1 MDGHDLFN
9 CSFDIVFTWGFTIQ
23 FLNRKGSSRYVKY
36 RYTAIEKDTGYVKWK
51 GDEKPMQAVTSSSY
65 SIENLPP
72 KEVGEFLGIESGRS
86 DDKLKITSPSHNFL
100 KNAKKDIRIK

>member
-1 MDGHDLFN
+1 
-9 CSFDIVFTWGFTIQ
+9 
-23 FLNRKGSSRYVKY
+23 
-36 RYTAIEKDTGYVKWK
+36 
-51 GDEKPMQAVTSSSY
+51 MQAVTSSY

-100 KNAKKDIRIK
+100 KNAKKDISIK

>member
-1 MDGHDLFN
+1 
-9 CSFDIVFTWGFTIQ
+9 
-23 FLNRKGSSRYVKY
+23 
-36 RYTAIEKDTGYVKWK
+36 
-51 GDEKPMQAVTSSSY
+51 MQAVTSSY

>member
-1 MDGHDLFN
+1 MGFYYT
-9 CSFDIVFTWGFTIQ
+9 VFEQERFFQVCEISVHCNKKRHR
-23 FLNRKGSSRYVKY
+23 LCEV
-36 RYTAIEKDTGYVKWK
+36 E
-51 GDEKPMQAVTSSSY
+51 DETMQAVTSSSY

-100 KNAKKDIRIK
+100 KNAKKDISIK